1 MKLTPS
7 LGHPDS
13 PPIRS
18 LPPATVFR
26 WLNLGWQ
33 DIKQCGLPS
42 LLHGIAV
49 MVASW
54 MILAFTLQYW
64 PLALASIS
72 GFLLTGPI
80 FATGLYALSRRIYQ
94 GGDPGIGVV
103 THAWV
108 VASRHLLGYVMLL
121 LLAATAWVGFTTLMF
136 HFFVTEP
143 INTPLDFLRY
153 VVTQAELLFFL
164 WTLLGG
170 LGSALAFSLTVIT
183 MPLLV
188 GRQVKLR
195 DAMAISIEVV
205 GNNPITMVAWALVI
219 LLLTGLAF
227 VTGMVGFI
235 LIYPLLGHASWHL
248 YRDLVDIEV
257 LPAREE
263 MSV

>member
-26 WLNLGWQ
+26 WLMLGWK
-33 DIKQCGLPS
+33 DVRQCGMPS
-42 LLHGIAV
+42 LLHGVAV

-80 FATGLYALSRRIYQ
+80 FATGLYALSRQLYQ
-94 GGDPGIGVV
+94 GGDAGFSVV
-103 THAWV
+103 VHAWV
-108 VASRHLLGYVMLL
+108 AASRHLFGYVLL
-121 LLAATAWVGFTTLMF
+121 LLVAATAWVGFTTLMF
-136 HFFVTEP
+136 YLFVTEP
-143 INTPLDFLRY
+143 VNTPLDFLRY
-153 VVTQAELLFFL
+153 VVTQAEWLFFL
-164 WTLLGG
+164 WSVLGG

-188 GRQVKLR
+188 GREVKLR

-219 LLLTGLAF
+219 LLFTGLAF

-248 YRDLVDIEV
+248 YRDLVDIEA
-257 LPAREE
+257 LPARGEA
-263 MSV
+263 SA